1 MREPID
7 QLIADEERE
16 TLSGAI
22 AKLPETER
30 LVLRMVS
37 LSGFSE
43 RDTARCMG
51 LRTPKVTAA
60 LARAQAMLKARL
72 AS

>member
-1 MREPID
+1 MDPLSILVD
-7 QLIADEERE
+7 AEERE
-16 TLSGAI
+16 QLHSAI
-22 AKLPETER
+22 ARLPETER
-30 LVLRMVS
+30 LVIRMVR